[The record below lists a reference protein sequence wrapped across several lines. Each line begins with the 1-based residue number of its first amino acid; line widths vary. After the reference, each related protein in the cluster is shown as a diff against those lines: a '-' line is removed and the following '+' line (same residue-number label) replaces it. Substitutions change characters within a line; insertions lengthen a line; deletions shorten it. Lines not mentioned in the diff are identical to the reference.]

1 MREIEEKLVQTL
13 AEMGLTIS
21 TAESCTG
28 GMVASTII
36 DVPGASD
43 VYSEGFITYSDEAKT
58 KYVHVK
64 PETLEKYGA
73 VSEQTAKEMVK
84 GVAIGN
90 NVDTAISITGIA
102 GPDGGT
108 EEKPVGLVYI
118 GCYVNEKVTIKKCNF
133 AGNRQKVR
141 EYSVITALD
150 LLRRCIIENYS

>member
-73 VSEQTAKEMVK
+73 VSEETVKEMADGCRVTT
-84 GVAIGN
+84 GSDV
-90 NVDTAISITGIA
+90 SIVTSGIA
-102 GPDGGT
+102 GPGGGT
-108 EEKPVGLVYI
+108 PETPVGFVYI
-118 GCYVNEKVTIKKCNF
+118 ACAYKDVVMAKSFKFDGDRSEVRRQSVNE
-133 AGNRQKVR
+133 
-141 EYSVITALD
+141 ALKMALE
-150 LLRRCIIENYS
+150 LLENQ